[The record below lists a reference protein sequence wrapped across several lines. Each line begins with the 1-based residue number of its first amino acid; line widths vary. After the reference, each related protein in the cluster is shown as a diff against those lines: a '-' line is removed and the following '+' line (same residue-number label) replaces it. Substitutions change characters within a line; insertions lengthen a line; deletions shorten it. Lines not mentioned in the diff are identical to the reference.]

1 MLHLDLYLPTE
12 ADSVRK
18 YRKETD
24 VKINT
29 ANTSAKIINE
39 E

>member
-12 ADSVRK
+12 ANSIRK
-18 YRKETD
+18 YRTETN
-24 VKINT
+24 VKIIT

-39 E
+39 Q